1 MTAKTNDMKLLFRI
15 KKLQTEVKTVIHV
28 VDTLIRI
35 KDKKVSNKFYSY
47 GKYYA

>member
-1 MTAKTNDMKLLFRI
+1 MKLLFRI
-15 KKLQTEVKTVIHV
+15 KKLQEELKTVALL

-35 KDKKVSNKFYSY
+35 NNKKVSNKFYSY